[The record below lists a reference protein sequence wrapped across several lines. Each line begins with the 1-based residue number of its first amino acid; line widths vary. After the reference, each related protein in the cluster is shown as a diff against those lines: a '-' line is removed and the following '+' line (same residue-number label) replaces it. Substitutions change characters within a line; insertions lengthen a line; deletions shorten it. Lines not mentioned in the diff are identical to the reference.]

1 MVYTDN
7 KRLTAD
13 YLQELVEFGKAIG
26 LGLWDLQ
33 NLNDL
38 CKHTHFKLD
47 KVQLAAALKRGA
59 ITVSLDLFMLRMYRM
74 RRIGERE
81 MFQEEELAEGK
92 PVINTKNGQTEL
104 M

>member
-1 MVYTDN
+1 MVYTDGS
-7 KRLTAD
+7 RLTAD

-59 ITVSLDLFMLRMYRM
+59 ITVSREEIVLYMCRI
-74 RRIGERE
+74 RRFGERE